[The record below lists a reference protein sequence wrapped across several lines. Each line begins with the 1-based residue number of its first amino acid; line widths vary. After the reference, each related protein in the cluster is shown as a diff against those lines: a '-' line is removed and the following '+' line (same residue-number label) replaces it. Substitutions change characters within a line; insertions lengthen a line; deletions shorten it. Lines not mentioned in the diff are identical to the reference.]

1 MYVAGKR
8 PCGHHLTGLKEG
20 DRHESNEYYESK
32 RAVITVYNESSE
44 ASGFFQG
51 GIVAD
56 RRGFDYRD
64 QCDNGRREESLYE
77 HEGETGRYA
86 AC

>member
-1 MYVAGKR
+1 M
-8 PCGHHLTGLKEG
+8 TGLKE
-20 DRHESNEYYESK
+20 DRYESNEFYESK
-32 RAVITVYNESSE
+32 GAVITVYDESSE
-44 ASGFFQG
+44 ASCFFQG
-51 GIVAD
+51 GIGVD
-56 RRGFDYRD
+56 RRGFDHRD

>member
-1 MYVAGKR
+1 MSVN
-8 PCGHHLTGLKEG
+8 
-20 DRHESNEYYESK
+20 ESNEFNESK
-32 RAVITVYNESSE
+32 RAVDAVYNESSE
-44 ASGFFQG
+44 ASGIFQG

-56 RRGFDYRD
+56 RRGFDHRD